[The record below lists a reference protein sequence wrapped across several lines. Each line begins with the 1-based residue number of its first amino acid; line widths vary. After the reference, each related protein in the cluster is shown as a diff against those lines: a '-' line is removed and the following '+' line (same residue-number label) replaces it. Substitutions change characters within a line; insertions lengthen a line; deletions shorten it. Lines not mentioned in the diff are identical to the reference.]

1 MSYLSPLL
9 IYNVI
14 TFWGVVVGK
23 TKSVHAFWEN
33 DVIYVLTF
41 SFNACST
48 VGDIMTA
55 QRTVT
60 NRKYKAYMIRV
71 PVDCLIFGQH
81 LQQHEQAAE
90 PQQQASC
97 MQRTRQKRWKRE
109 GDNNNNFIITLQNFK
124 QLLIQTLCVLWRSWE
139 NQASVQLSLSAVSL
153 DKSKLVE
160 KYPLKLAYVFTTLS
174 MPNLVRPG

>member
-1 MSYLSPLL
+1 
-9 IYNVI
+9 
-14 TFWGVVVGK
+14 
-23 TKSVHAFWEN
+23 
-33 DVIYVLTF
+33 
-41 SFNACST
+41 
-48 VGDIMTA
+48 MTA

-109 GDNNNNFIITLQNFK
+109 DNNNNNNNFIITLK

-160 KYPLKLAYVFTTLS
+160 KYSLKSTTLS
-174 MPNLVRPG
+174 MPNLVRSG

>member
-1 MSYLSPLL
+1 M
-9 IYNVI
+9 
-14 TFWGVVVGK
+14 
-23 TKSVHAFWEN
+23 
-33 DVIYVLTF
+33 IYVLTF
-41 SFNACST
+41 SFSACST

-109 GDNNNNFIITLQNFK
+109 GDNNNNNNFIITLK

-160 KYPLKLAYVFTTLS
+160 KYSLKSTTLS
-174 MPNLVRPG
+174 MPNLVRSG